1 MRELAMSVGGRR
13 LFDGLTFEVDEG
25 EMVAVVG
32 PSGSGKSTLLA
43 AIADLLPVDSGVVHV
58 RGDVGKASIHWVFQ
72 TAALLGRRSVAD
84 NVAVV
89 AELRGVPRPV
99 ALADAR
105 ALLGDLGLGDRMSE
119 PAYRL
124 SGGEKQRVVIAR
136 ALASRSEVVLADEP
150 TAALDAE
157 ARRGVVSALRR
168 AADAGAA
175 VVVATHDAWVA
186 QRCTR
191 IVDLADA

>member
-1 MRELAMSVGGRR
+1 MSVGGRR